1 MSSAGGRSRLT
12 VSFLL
17 IDDGVARVVASQNAP
32 SPASAKL
39 CAVDGK
45 SDGKPLCRSQPIPF
59 SHAGSGD
66 LLMIEWE

>member
-32 SPASAKL
+32 SPASAKAL
-39 CAVDGK
+39 RG
-45 SDGKPLCRSQPIPF
+45 
-59 SHAGSGD
+59 
-66 LLMIEWE
+66 